1 MAKKR
6 IHQIAKELDV
16 ASADILFLAK
26 ELGLEVKTASS
37 GLTPEEEELVVLS
50 FNETKNNEDTA
61 NNDEVSTSDSVS
73 DDDDKPQELE
83 DKAEPSEDVEDETET
98 SVDVEVS
105 DNIQIIEIPSKST
118 PEELSELIN
127 VDATQIVGDLMNLGI
142 MQSMTS
148 ELNDDE
154 IEKLLEK
161 YDLIPEIIEK
171 VEVKRSEILQL
182 EEFID
187 TDEELLVRSPIITVM
202 GHVDHGKTSLLD
214 YIRNEKV
221 ADGEAGG
228 ITQHVGAYK
237 VDTGELGITF
247 IDTPGHEA
255 FTQMRAR
262 GANVTDIVV
271 LVVAAD
277 DGIMPQTI
285 EAINHSKAAG
295 VPIVVAVNKCDLPDA
310 NPALVKA
317 DLTKYEIIAEDL
329 GGDTPVVE
337 VSALKGDGIDDLL
350 ETLSLVAE
358 IEELKS
364 NPNANASGYIIESR
378 MEVGRGNVATVVVTR
393 GTLKQGDF
401 LYAGGAF
408 CRIKSM
414 FDHTNKILKK
424 VIPGSPV
431 DIIGWDESPNSGDQ
445 FVVVKNQKEAK
456 SKAEENKTLLKDF
469 DSSAYTVQSRVSE
482 MMKLLQE
489 GELNTINIILKA
501 DTNGSVEAIK
511 DGLMKLSSDEVQ
523 IQIVHSAV
531 GGIVLSDVDLA
542 GATSSLIVGF
552 NVRPDSQARN
562 MAQSKGI
569 DVRTYQIIYELLDD
583 ITEALQGEM
592 TIKTEE
598 AVIGMV
604 DVRTTFRAP
613 KVGVVAGSIVTEGR
627 VEIDSKARLLRDG
640 VVIYEGTVTSL
651 RRFKDNVEKVL
662 EGLECGIGL
671 TDYKD
676 IKEGDVIEILGEV
689 EIK

>member
-16 ASADILFLAK
+16 ASADIVFLSN
-26 ELGLEVKTASS
+26 ELGIEVKTASS
-37 GLTPEEEELVVLS
+37 GLTPDEEELVVLAFKEKNMS
-50 FNETKNNEDTA
+50 NESTQ
-61 NNDEVSTSDSVS
+61 NDEVSTTVVS
-73 DDDDKPQELE
+73 TNEPEVSTTEDDEDISKETILE
-83 DKAEPSEDVEDETET
+83 EKEIDI
-98 SVDVEVS
+98 VEV
-105 DNIQIIEIPSKST
+105 ITGST
-118 PEELSELIN
+118 PEELSDVIN
-127 VDATQIVGDLMNLGI
+127 IEATQIVGDLMSLGI

-148 ELNDDE
+148 ELSDEE

-161 YDLIPEIIEK
+161 YDLLPEFIDRVVI
-171 VEVKRSEILQL
+171 KRSEIIELQ
-182 EEFID
+182 EFED
-187 TDEELLVRSPIITVM
+187 DEENLSTRSPIITVM

-237 VDTGELGITF
+237 VDSGELGITF

-337 VSALKGDGIDDLL
+337 VSALKGDGVDDLL

-364 NPNANASGYIIESR
+364 NPNTNASGYIIESR

-408 CRIKSM
+408 CRVKSM
-414 FDHTNKILKK
+414 FDHTNKVLNN

-445 FVVVKNQKEAK
+445 FVAVKNQKEAK
-456 SKAEENKTLLKDF
+456 SKADQNKTVLKDF
-469 DSSAYTVQSRVSE
+469 DSSSYTVQSRVSE

-489 GELNTINIILKA
+489 GELNTINVILKA

-511 DGLMKLSSDEVQ
+511 DGLLKLSSDEVQ
-523 IQIVHSAV
+523 IQIVHAAV

-604 DVRTTFRAP
+604 EVRTTFRAP
-613 KVGVVAGSIVTEGR
+613 KVGVVAGSVVTEGR
-627 VEIDSKARLLRDG
+627 VEIDSKARLLRNG
-640 VVIYEGTVTSL
+640 VVVYEGTVTSL
-651 RRFKDNVEKVL
+651 RRFKDNVERVL

>member
-16 ASADILFLAK
+16 ASADIVFLAN
-26 ELGLEVKTASS
+26 ELGIEVKTASS
-37 GLTPEEEELVVLS
+37 GLTPEEEELVLLA
-50 FNETKNNEDTA
+50 FNEQNVTEDSTTNDTVEIIEETDSTDSETQETQTDEKDDEQTA
-61 NNDEVSTSDSVS
+61 
-73 DDDDKPQELE
+73 
-83 DKAEPSEDVEDETET
+83 TE
-98 SVDVEVS
+98 SAD
-105 DNIQIIEIPSKST
+105 IQIIEVPSGCT
-118 PEELSELIN
+118 PEELSSIIN
-127 VDATQIVGDLMNLGI
+127 IDATQIVGDLMSLGI

-148 ELNDDE
+148 QLKDKE
-154 IEKLLEK
+154 IETLLEK
-161 YDLIPEIIEK
+161 YDLMPEIVEK
-171 VEVKRSEILQL
+171 VEIKRSEILALQ
-182 EEFID
+182 EFQ
-187 TDEELLVRSPIITVM
+187 DEEQNLTVRSPIITVM

-237 VDTGELGITF
+237 VESGDLGITF

-337 VSALKGDGIDDLL
+337 VSALKGDGVDDLL

-358 IEELKS
+358 IEELKA
-364 NPNANASGYIIESR
+364 NPNTNASGYIIESR

-408 CRIKSM
+408 CRVKSM
-414 FDHTNKILKK
+414 FDHTNKVLKN

-445 FVVVKNQKEAK
+445 FVAVKSQKEAK
-456 SKAEENKTLLKDF
+456 AKAEQNKTLLKDF
-469 DSSAYTVQSRVSE
+469 DSSSYTVQSRVSE
-482 MMKLLQE
+482 MMQLLQE
-489 GELNTINIILKA
+489 GELNTINVILKA

-511 DGLMKLSSDEVQ
+511 DGLLKLSSDEVQ
-523 IQIVHSAV
+523 IEIVHSAV

-542 GATSSLIVGF
+542 GATNSLIVGF